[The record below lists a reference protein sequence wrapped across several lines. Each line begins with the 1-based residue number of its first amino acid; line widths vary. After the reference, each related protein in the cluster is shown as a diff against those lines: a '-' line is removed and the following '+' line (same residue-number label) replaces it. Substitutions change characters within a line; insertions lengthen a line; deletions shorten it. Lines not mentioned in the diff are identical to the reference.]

1 MRRFVLAMVVLGAC
15 GGTQIPM
22 HTGYKNTQNKPW
34 KKPKAIVLDE
44 KSEGKAEGD
53 LNYKD
58 YKRAKW
64 FSIDVPATGELTLKL
79 EVTPPGDEANE
90 EFDLAME
97 VLDPGFRVISKAD
110 LEEEDA
116 HELNKTRTLYDLSPG
131 KYLVHLYLQGRM
143 DSADFTL
150 RAAYKRAG
158 GGETKSDFPQHVAF
172 VPDLP
177 MVPVNDDTPKNFKTE
192 KVQAVKIKRPT
203 GPRTTT
209 GPTPPPKDEKK
220 GPPPTAKTARVIG
233 LSVVSGGTQITIGI
247 GTAHEVAAGW
257 KLKIAGVQG
266 GFTVGECS
274 ERSCKATVTATPDQ
288 IKAGG
293 GNVTLSP

>member
-1 MRRFVLAMVVLGAC
+1 MRRFVLASVVVLGAC
-15 GGTQIPM
+15 GGTSIPV
-22 HTGYKNTQNKPW
+22 HTGYKNNQTKPW

-44 KSEGKAEGD
+44 RSEGKVEGD
-53 LNYKD
+53 LDYKD
-58 YKRAKW
+58 YKRARW
-64 FSIDVPATGELTLKL
+64 FSVDVPANGELTLKL
-79 EVTPPGDEANE
+79 EVTPPGDEAND

-97 VLDPGFRVISKAD
+97 VLDPGYRVISKAD

-116 HELNKTRTLYDLSPG
+116 HELNKTRTLYDLTPG

-143 DSADFTL
+143 DSAEFTL
-150 RAAYKRAG
+150 RAAYKPAAAADV
-158 GGETKSDFPQHVAF
+158 KSDFPQHVAF

-177 MVPVNDDTPKNFKTE
+177 MVPINDDTPKNFKTE
-192 KVQAVKIKRPT
+192 KVQAVKIKRGN
-203 GPRTTT
+203 GPRP
-209 GPTPPPKDEKK
+209 PTPPKDDKPK
-220 GPPPTAKTARVIG
+220 GPAPTAKTARVIG
-233 LSVVSGGTQITIGI
+233 LSVVSGGTVITLGI

-266 GFTVGECS
+266 AFTVGECS

-293 GNVTLSP
+293 GNVTLTP

>member
-1 MRRFVLAMVVLGAC
+1 MRCFVLASVVVLGAC
-15 GGTQIPM
+15 GGAQIPQ
-22 HTGYKNTQNKPW
+22 HTGYKNNQNKPW

-44 KSEGKAEGD
+44 KAEGKVEGD
-53 LNYKD
+53 LSYKD
-58 YKRAKW
+58 YKRARW
-64 FSIDVPATGELTLKL
+64 FSVDVPANGELALKL

-97 VLDPGFRVISKAD
+97 VLDPGYRVISKAD

-116 HELNKTRTLYDLSPG
+116 HELNKTRTLYDLTPG

-143 DSADFTL
+143 DSAEFTL
-150 RAAYKRAG
+150 RAAYKRAAA
-158 GGETKSDFPQHVAF
+158 EDVKSDFPQHVAF

-177 MVPVNDDTPKNFKTE
+177 MVPVNDDTPKNFKSE
-192 KVQAVKIKRPT
+192 KVQAAKIKRPT
-203 GPRTTT
+203 GPRTPTT
-209 GPTPPPKDEKK
+209 PKEPKEPK

-233 LSVVSGGTQITIGI
+233 LSVVSGGTLITIGI

-293 GNVTLSP
+293 GNVTLTP